1 MTDYLDANP
10 EVGIVGPQ
18 TLNSDLSHQST
29 RRRFPTIALAFFE
42 SSWLQSF
49 APRSMLD
56 HYYVR
61 DIADDSISEV
71 DWVQGS
77 AIMARR
83 EVYEQIGG
91 LDEGYVMFSEEL
103 DWCKRAKDA
112 GWRVTYVGTAK
123 IIHHGG
129 KSADQVIARKH
140 IHFQESKLRYFRKY
154 HGRFVAYM
162 LKTFLLIN
170 YAWQIGLETIKSLL
184 GSKRDMRRE
193 RIRAYWQ
200 VIRCGLKVT

>member
-1 MTDYLDANP
+1 M
-10 EVGIVGPQ
+10 
-18 TLNSDLSHQST
+18 LS
-29 RRRFPTIALAFFE
+29 R
-42 SSWLQSF
+42 
-49 APRSMLD
+49 
-56 HYYVR
+56 YYVH
-61 DIADDSISEV
+61 DIDDDSIGEV
-71 DWVQGS
+71 DWAQGS

-112 GWRVTYVGTAK
+112 GWRVTYLGTAK

-129 KSADQVIARKH
+129 KSTDQVIAHKH
-140 IHFQESKLRYFRKY
+140 IYFQESKLRYFRKY
-154 HGRFVAYM
+154 HGRPVAYT

-170 YAWQIGLETIKSLL
+170 YGWQIGLETIKSLL
-184 GSKRDMRRE
+184 GNKRDMRRE

-200 VIRCGLKVT
+200 VIRSGLKVT